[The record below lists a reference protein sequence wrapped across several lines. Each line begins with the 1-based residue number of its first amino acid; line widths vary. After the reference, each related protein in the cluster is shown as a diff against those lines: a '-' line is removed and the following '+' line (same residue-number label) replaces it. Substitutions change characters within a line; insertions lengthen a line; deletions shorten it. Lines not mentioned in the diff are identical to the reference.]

1 PQPEPEREQAP
12 GERPGGSA
20 AHCSSVRVAIES
32 LVILSA
38 RASAIALALASHDA
52 RASVPK
58 TLRNYALALNR
69 DAGDA
74 ILGAPCRSASI
85 CSARHVSRWTVRRC
99 ASTRARQPRCS
110 RICPSWAEP
119 MVAIYWSSY
128 SGRTLTPTGGGRLC
142 AERSRHCAADWASA
156 G

>member
-1 PQPEPEREQAP
+1 ADADHEQDPPDRSLGTAKGDQQPGQRIRQQGRAERERDDQVAARPAGLRAQVAGEPGKDATRQPQPEPEREQAP

-74 ILGAPCRSASI
+74 ILGAPCRSA
-85 CSARHVSRWTVRRC
+85 
-99 ASTRARQPRCS
+99 
-110 RICPSWAEP
+110 
-119 MVAIYWSSY
+119 
-128 SGRTLTPTGGGRLC
+128 
-142 AERSRHCAADWASA
+142 
-156 G
+156 